1 MKILSIDASSQILS
15 IALLIDGVLLEKQ
28 YPSGKNHS
36 DNIISNI
43 RTMISNADLS
53 FKDINAIAFGAG
65 PGSFTG
71 LRIAAGVAYGM
82 AYANNLPI
90 VGINNLE
97 ALAKQSG
104 YKNTIACIDARMGQI
119 YLGAYK
125 KNDDKYVPLIE
136 GGLFDPSNLPAIDV
150 DEAIIIGS
158 GVRPYKN
165 ILMDKYKT
173 TGIDIDENEH
183 SLAGSIALLAIHRFG
198 SRFNLDQAG
207 LIYLRNKVAQTVA
220 ERFEQKKSKLK

>member
-15 IALLIDGVLLEKQ
+15 IALLIDGMLLEEQ

-43 RTMISNADLS
+43 RVMISNADLS

-71 LRIAAGVAYGM
+71 LRIAAGVAYGI

-104 YKNTIACIDARMGQI
+104 YKNTIACIDARMGQV

-125 KNDDKYVPLIE
+125 KNDDKYVSLIE

-165 ILMDKYKT
+165 ILLDKYKAA
-173 TGIDIDENEH
+173 GIDINENEH

-198 SRFNLDQAG
+198 SGFNLDQAG
-207 LIYLRNKVAQTVA
+207 LIYLRNKVAQTIA
-220 ERFEQKKSKLK
+220 ERFEQKKSE